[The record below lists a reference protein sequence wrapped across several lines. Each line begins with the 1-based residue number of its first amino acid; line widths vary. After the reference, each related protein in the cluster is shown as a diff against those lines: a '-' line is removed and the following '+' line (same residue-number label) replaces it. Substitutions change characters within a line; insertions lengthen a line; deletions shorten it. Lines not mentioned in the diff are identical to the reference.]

1 MLGLGLVTKTTVYI
15 AVPLILA
22 GLWLAALPL
31 PATRVNWRKLL
42 KQATLIYGS
51 AGLMALPWYMRNI
64 NLYGNWDILGLT
76 RHDQVVVGQLR
87 TGEFLAQ
94 VGWWGYFKE
103 FFSTTFRSFWGQFGW
118 MAVPMSD
125 RVYWVLGLLL
135 LLALLGWGR
144 KVVKRR
150 QTIKEKAPLTT
161 PNLSLWLRSASDKA
175 LLLMAL
181 TVVLM
186 ALGYGWYNLEFTQFQ
201 GRYLF
206 PALIPLAIFLTLGWL
221 SAFSW
226 PMRWGLAT
234 ILGLAL
240 AGQLLAGLR
249 SSDLDKTA
257 TLLTGLF
264 LLLALGRI
272 WLARCWQMP
281 LTWLLGAVYVGL
293 ALLTLVSPFWYIIP
307 YLSP

>member
-1 MLGLGLVTKTTVYI
+1 
-15 AVPLILA
+15 
-22 GLWLAALPL
+22 
-31 PATRVNWRKLL
+31 
-42 KQATLIYGS
+42 
-51 AGLMALPWYMRNI
+51 
-64 NLYGNWDILGLT
+64 
-76 RHDQVVVGQLR
+76 
-87 TGEFLAQ
+87 
-94 VGWWGYFKE
+94 
-103 FFSTTFRSFWGQFGW
+103 

-186 ALGYGWYNLEFTQFQ
+186 VLGYGWYNLEFTQFQ

-249 SSDLDKTA
+249 SNDLDKTA